1 MKRTQWLAA
10 IAGCAIWGIGLAECP
25 QTPASRFIEIEAPEA
40 GSKVLVNDE
49 LRVEISDHVYDTVR
63 VSVNDEGTPLTIA
76 RASLTAGPGP
86 KSKFVRRI
94 GPRRSDADVIVG
106 ESQRKLFVRTFDG
119 QACRSEAEVDLFG
132 GDSRVS
138 AVIIGISNYEWMR
151 DLDYG
156 VGDATEFESFLRA
169 NIPADE
175 LNVKPLVGPDAT
187 WRNIRTAIYDAA
199 AAASAS
205 GTLLVYF
212 SGHGSLEIDFA
223 GAIDAYFVPQDARP
237 DTITDLIP
245 HDDVLDLISKTKA
258 GNKIL
263 ISDSCFSAVSLKA
276 PSQAVPASAGKSKSL
291 MKIDRPTLIQE
302 AISRKSEWNTTSTE
316 VLWFSSSDSGEVS
329 YESRSLRHGIFTNYL
344 LDPAAATPATRSYK
358 NLRDFIKGKIVDLHE
373 GVQSPELFGSAGK
386 HDMRF
391 PLKLDG
397 AGP

>member
-1 MKRTQWLAA
+1 MKQVQWLVA
-10 IAGCAIWGIGLAECP
+10 IAGCAIWGVGLAQCP
-25 QTPASRFIEIEAPEA
+25 QTDESRFIQIEAPEA
-40 GSKVLVNDE
+40 GSRVLVNDE
-49 LRVEISDHVYDTVR
+49 LRVEISDHDYDTVR

-76 RASLTAGPGP
+76 RANLTDLPGP
-86 KSKFVRRI
+86 TSKFVRRI
-94 GPRRSDADVIVG
+94 GPRRSGADVIVG
-106 ESQRKLFVRTFDG
+106 ESQRKLFVRTFKG

-138 AVIIGISNYEWMR
+138 AVIIGISNYEWVR

-156 VGDATEFESFLRA
+156 VGDATKFESYLRA

-175 LNVKPLVGPDAT
+175 LNIKPLFGPDANL
-187 WRNIRTAIYDAA
+187 RNIRTAIYDAA

-237 DTITDLIP
+237 EVITDLMA
-245 HDDVLDLISKTKA
+245 HKEMLSLISKTKA

-276 PSQAVPASAGKSKSL
+276 PSQAAPSSAGTSKSL
-291 MKIDRPTLIQE
+291 MRIDRPSLIQQ
-302 AISRKSEWNTTSTE
+302 AISRKSEWDTTNTE
-316 VLWFSSSDSGEVS
+316 VLWFSSSDGGEVS
-329 YESRSLRHGIFTNYL
+329 YESSSLRHGIFTNYL
-344 LDPAAATPATRSYK
+344 LAPAAATAATRSYK
-358 NLRDFIKGKIVDLHE
+358 NVRDFVKDQIVSLHE
-373 GVQSPELFGSAGK
+373 GVQTPELFGSAGK
-386 HDMRF
+386 HDMHF